1 MTRPTTRAGTTPSIP
16 RDSEPSPG
24 LSAPRRWIPAA
35 LPGWP
40 DLDALLGGS
49 WARELDGR
57 LAASAAPIHPGPAR
71 VFRALE
77 ATPAD
82 RVRVVILGQDPYHGP
97 GQADGLAFSVRP
109 GTAVPPSLR
118 NVLEE
123 RRRDL
128 GLSPPGHGDLSAW
141 AREGVLLL
149 NAILTVPEGAP
160 GGHAGWGWERFTDA
174 VLRSVAAS
182 ARPAVFLLW
191 GRHARKLAGFVDGP
205 GNVRIESAHP
215 SPLSAHRGFF
225 GSACFSRANRAL
237 TELGAEPVDWTLR
250 PIAGPGGAQVP
261 AGADS

>member
-1 MTRPTTRAGTTPSIP
+1 M
-16 RDSEPSPG
+16 
-24 LSAPRRWIPAA
+24 
-35 LPGWP
+35 
-40 DLDALLGGS
+40 
-49 WARELDGR
+49 
-57 LAASAAPIHPGPAR
+57 
-71 VFRALE
+71 FRALE

-128 GLSPPGHGDLSAW
+128 GLAPPGHGDLSAW
-141 AREGVLLL
+141 AREGVLLM
-149 NAILTVPEGAP
+149 NAILTVPEGDP
-160 GGHAGWGWERFTDA
+160 GGHAGWGWERFTGA

-182 ARPAVFLLW
+182 ARPSVFLLW
-191 GRHARKLAGFVDGP
+191 GRRARELAGFVDGP

-237 TELGAEPVDWTLR
+237 AGLGTEPVDWSL
-250 PIAGPGGAQVP
+250 PPVP
-261 AGADS
+261 ASGRARATAGADS